1 MSRIL
6 RTVPVVFAVIG
17 LTACSQGVD
26 VDRAVDPL
34 NVIDQTNLSDVM
46 LNAASPDEAVAYF
59 QRTLAEQPDRIDMK
73 RGLAKSLVRA
83 GPRRRGAAALG
94 RRSWPIPRSANEDR
108 MEYADALIRNGDW
121 DAAEAQLD
129 LIPPTLESYER
140 YRLEAMVA
148 DSNREWDR
156 AESFYETAVGLT
168 TRPAG
173 VLNNWGFSRLTR
185 GDHER
190 GGGAVPRSDLLRPE
204 PLHRQEQ
211 PRSRACGAGQ
221 LPAAPRA
228 HDASGARSASA
239 HRRAGRHPAGT
250 RSAPGAT
257 SCPRRSTP
265 IRSISRLPC
274 ARSAPSN
281 RTPSP
286 NVRSA
291 PPDVQPAGKFPL
303 PRGHC
308 RTPRN
313 ILRPAQLRPDLL
325 RTLCRDQTE
334 ETGHG

>member
-73 RGLAKSLVRA
+73 RGLAASLVRA
-83 GPRRRGAAALG
+83 GRAAEALPLWEQVVQDPRAT
-94 RRSWPIPRSANEDR
+94 NEDR
-108 MEYADALIRNGDW
+108 MKYADALIRNGDW

-129 LIPPTLESYER
+129 LIPPTLENYER

-185 GDHER
+185 GDHD
-190 GGGAVPRSDLLRPE
+190 GAEELFLEAISYDPNLFTAKNNLVLA
-204 PLHRQEQ
+204 
-211 PRSRACGAGQ
+211 RAAQGNYQ
-221 LPAAPRA
+221 LP
-228 HDASGARSASA
+228 
-239 HRRAGRHPAGT
+239 
-250 RSAPGAT
+250 
-257 SCPRRSTP
+257 
-265 IRSISRLPC
+265 L
-274 ARSAPSN
+274 
-281 RTPSP
+281 
-286 NVRSA
+286 VRMT
-291 PPDVQPAGKFPL
+291 QIE
-303 PRGHC
+303 R
-308 RTPRN
+308 
-313 ILRPAQLRPDLL
+313 AQLLHTAALAAIRQGEISTGRNLL
-325 RTLCRDQTE
+325 SEAIDTHPQHFEAAVRALRALEQDA
-334 ETGHG
+334 

>member
-83 GPRRRGAAALG
+83 GRAAEALPL
-94 RRSWPIPRSANEDR
+94 WAEIVADPRSANEDR

-129 LIPPTLESYER
+129 LIPPTLESFER

-156 AESFYETAVGLT
+156 AESFYE
-168 TRPAG
+168 
-173 VLNNWGFSRLTR
+173 
-185 GDHER
+185 
-190 GGGAVPRSDLLRPE
+190 
-204 PLHRQEQ
+204 
-211 PRSRACGAGQ
+211 
-221 LPAAPRA
+221 
-228 HDASGARSASA
+228 
-239 HRRAGRHPAGT
+239 
-250 RSAPGAT
+250 
-257 SCPRRSTP
+257 
-265 IRSISRLPC
+265 
-274 ARSAPSN
+274 
-281 RTPSP
+281 
-286 NVRSA
+286 
-291 PPDVQPAGKFPL
+291 PPWA
-303 PRGHC
+303 
-308 RTPRN
+308 
-313 ILRPAQLRPDLL
+313 
-325 RTLCRDQTE
+325 
-334 ETGHG
+334 